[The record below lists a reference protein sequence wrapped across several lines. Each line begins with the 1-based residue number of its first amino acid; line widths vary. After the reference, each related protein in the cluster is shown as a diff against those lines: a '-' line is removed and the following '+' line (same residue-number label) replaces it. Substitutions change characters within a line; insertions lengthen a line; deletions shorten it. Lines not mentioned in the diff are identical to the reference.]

1 MRILIVDDDAGINS
15 ALKAQLEAEHFAVDT
30 TDNGED
36 GSFKARTNNY
46 DLVILDSSLPKKTGP
61 EVCKEIRASGKTYP
75 ILFLTVN
82 SEIADKVTA
91 LNLGAD
97 DYLTKPFSFQELIAR
112 VRALLRRPAQTESD
126 ILTFQ
131 DLTMDVNSHIVTRQK
146 QPIYLTRKEFMLL
159 EYMLR
164 HKGQTV
170 SRSELL
176 EHVWDAK
183 ANVFSNTIESHIVS
197 LRKKIDGPNKKKL
210 IHTISGRGYK
220 IDLKK

>member
-61 EVCKEIRASGKTYP
+61 EVC